1 MKIIDEFK
9 EFIAKG
15 NVVDM
20 AVGVVVGAAFKA
32 IVDSLVK
39 DIIMP
44 CVSVLTGKINIA
56 DLKAT
61 IIEPAADGSGGLV
74 IPYGNFIQ
82 QIVNFLIIAF
92 VIFMVVKFMNAMKA
106 KLEKPAVEVVEVEE
120 VAPVPTTEELLGEI
134 RDLLKEKQ

>member
-1 MKIIDEFK
+1 MKIINEFK

-20 AVGVVVGAAFKA
+20 AVGVVVGTAFKA

-44 CVSVLTGKINIA
+44 CISVLTGKVNIA
-56 DLKAT
+56 ELKAT

-106 KLEKPAVEVVEVEE
+106 KLEKPVVEVEE
-120 VAPVPTTEELLGEI
+120 VAPAPTTEELLGEI

>member
-20 AVGVVVGAAFKA
+20 AVGVVVGTAFKA

-44 CVSVLTGKINIA
+44 CISVLTGKINIA

-61 IIEPAADGSGGLV
+61 IIEPSADGSGGLV

-82 QIVNFLIIAF
+82 QIVNFFIIAF
-92 VIFMVVKFMNAMKA
+92 VIFIVVKVMNVMKA
-106 KLEKPAVEVVEVEE
+106 KLEKPVVEVEE
-120 VAPVPTTEELLGEI
+120 VAPAPTTEELHGEI
-134 RDLLKEKQ
+134 RDLLKETQ

>member
-9 EFIAKG
+9 QFIAKG

-20 AVGVVVGAAFKA
+20 AVGVVVGTAFKA

-44 CVSVLTGKINIA
+44 CISVLTGKINIA

-82 QIVNFLIIAF
+82 QIVNFFIIAF
-92 VIFMVVKFMNAMKA
+92 VIFIVVKLMNTMKS
-106 KLEKPAVEVVEVEE
+106 KFEKPAVEVEVQE
-120 VAPVPTTEELLGEI
+120 VAPAPTTEELLGEI
-134 RDLLKEKQ
+134 RDLLKEKK

>member
-9 EFIAKG
+9 EFISKG

-20 AVGVVVGAAFKA
+20 AVGVVVGGAFKS

-44 CVSVLTGKINIA
+44 CISAITGKVNIA
-56 DLKAT
+56 DLAAV
-61 IIEPAADGSGGLV
+61 IIAPAEDGTGGLV

-82 QIVNFLIIAF
+82 QIINFFIIAF
-92 VIFMVVKFMNAMKA
+92 VIFMMVKFINVTKRTI
-106 KLEKPAVEVVEVEE
+106 EKKKEEEAVEE
-120 VAPVPTTEELLGEI
+120 APAAPTTEELLSEI
-134 RDLLKEKQ
+134 RDLLKEKN

>member
-1 MKIIDEFK
+1 MKIINEFK

-20 AVGVVVGAAFKA
+20 AVGVVVGTAFKA

-44 CVSVLTGKINIA
+44 CISVLTGKVNIA
-56 DLKAT
+56 ELKAT

-92 VIFMVVKFMNAMKA
+92 VIFMVVKFMNAIKT
-106 KLEKPAVEVVEVEE
+106 KLEKPVVEVEE
-120 VAPVPTTEELLGEI
+120 VAPAPTTEELLGEI

>member
-120 VAPVPTTEELLGEI
+120 VAPAPTTEELLGEI

>member
-20 AVGVVVGAAFKA
+20 AVGVVVGTAFKA

-44 CVSVLTGKINIA
+44 CISVLTGKINIA

-61 IIEPAADGSGGLV
+61 IIEPSADGSGGLV

-82 QIVNFLIIAF
+82 QIVNFFIIAF
-92 VIFMVVKFMNAMKA
+92 VIFIVVKVMNVMKA
-106 KLEKPAVEVVEVEE
+106 KLEKPVVEVEE
-120 VAPVPTTEELLGEI
+120 VAPAPTTEELLGEI

>member
-20 AVGVVVGAAFKA
+20 AVGVVVGTAFKA

-44 CVSVLTGKINIA
+44 CISVLTGKINIA

-61 IIEPAADGSGGLV
+61 IIEPSADGSGGLV

-82 QIVNFLIIAF
+82 QIVNFFIIAF
-92 VIFMVVKFMNAMKA
+92 VIFIVVKVMNVMKA
-106 KLEKPAVEVVEVEE
+106 KLEKPVVEVEE
-120 VAPVPTTEELLGEI
+120 VAPAPTTEELLGEI
-134 RDLLKEKQ
+134 RDLLKETQ

>member
-92 VIFMVVKFMNAMKA
+92 VILMVVKFMNAMKA

-120 VAPVPTTEELLGEI
+120 VAPAPTTEELLGEI